1 MRRHR
6 LLRLVAGFK
15 KFKEKY
21 FKADSTTF
29 FRELSTGQNP
39 KTLIIAC
46 SDSRVDPA
54 LLSSAEPGDIF
65 VVRNVANLVPPYES
79 ALSGFHGVSAAIEF
93 AVCNLKV
100 ESVVLL
106 GHRQCGGIRA
116 LMSDDLTGAASE
128 NSFIKQWMK
137 IALPAKARVLQ
148 RQPDLSFEQQ
158 CQSCEMES
166 IVTSIQNLKSF
177 PFVHEAIA
185 NRNLEIYGIYFNLE
199 NGDLLEYDE
208 QQKNFHIIQ

>member
-6 LLRLVAGFK
+6 LLRLIAGFK

-21 FKADSTTF
+21 FKTDSATY
-29 FRELSTGQNP
+29 FRELSSGQNP

-79 ALSGFHGVSAAIEF
+79 ALTGFHGVSAAIEF

-100 ESVVLL
+100 ETVVLL

-116 LMSDDLTGAASE
+116 LMSNDLTGSAAE

-148 RQPDLSFEQQ
+148 KNSDLTFEEQ

-177 PFVHEAIA
+177 PFVQEALA
-185 NRNLEIYGIYFNLE
+185 HRNLEVYGIYFNLE
-199 NGDLLEYDE
+199 TGDLLEYDE
-208 QQKNFHIIQ
+208 QQKHFHIIQ

>member
-6 LLRLVAGFK
+6 LLRLIAGFK

-21 FKADSTTF
+21 FKIDSATY
-29 FRELSTGQNP
+29 FRELSSGQNP

-100 ESVVLL
+100 ETVVLL

-116 LMSDDLTGAASE
+116 LMSDDLTGSASE

-148 RQPDLSFEQQ
+148 KYSQQSFEEQ

-177 PFVHEAIA
+177 PFVQDALAH
-185 NRNLEIYGIYFNLE
+185 RNLEIYGIYFNLE
-199 NGDLLEYDE
+199 TGDLLEYDE